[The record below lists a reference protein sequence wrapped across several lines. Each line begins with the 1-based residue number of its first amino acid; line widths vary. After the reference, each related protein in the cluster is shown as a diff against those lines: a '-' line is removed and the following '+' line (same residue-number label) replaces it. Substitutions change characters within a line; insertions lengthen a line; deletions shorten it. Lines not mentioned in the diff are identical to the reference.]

1 MLGAT
6 LPRPNLLHAL
16 FASLLPV
23 AACASEDAHFDIRST
38 PEFKGEG
45 LTLSVFGV
53 FRDGRMS
60 TDAWNDEGAKL
71 SPSLGARMCE
81 AAYGKAGLGSGT
93 VLARTVDDD
102 ARENGV
108 TDDLLVRFGPLAK
121 GDAIAVFTTA
131 GEVAHARDAG
141 SPSATPAAPPAW
153 GRRGR
158 RGRSSATAPA
168 RGHAADHGSFEM
180 SAQIFSVRL
189 GRSLA
194 VVSMSYAGSRVDEAL
209 EKFRGELEKVLPHAT
224 CVGWNWDVPL
234 ELDGLHSAP
243 DEP

>member
-1 MLGAT
+1 MLGAK

-16 FASLLPV
+16 LASLLPI

-38 PEFKGEG
+38 PEFRGEG
-45 LTLSVFGV
+45 LSLSVFGM

-60 TDAWNDEGAKL
+60 TDAWNDEGAAL

-81 AAYGKAGLGSGT
+81 AAYGKAALGSGT
-93 VLARTVDDD
+93 VLARAVDDD

-108 TDDLLVRFGPLAK
+108 TDDLLARLGPLAK
-121 GDAIAVFTTA
+121 GDAIVIFTTA
-131 GEVAHARDAG
+131 GDVARASDAG
-141 SPSATPAAPPAW
+141 SPSPPPAAPPAR

-158 RGRSSATAPA
+158 RGHSSAPGPA
-168 RGHAADHGSFEM
+168 RGHDTDHGSFEM

-189 GRSLA
+189 GHSLA

-209 EKFRGELEKVLPHAT
+209 EKFRLELEKVLPHAT
-224 CVGWNWDVPL
+224 CVGWNWDAPL
-234 ELDGLHSAP
+234 DLDGLHATP